1 MKKRNFFG
9 TAVII
14 ALWIVLCLLAWFL
27 PARDISE
34 AERRPLKQFPSI
46 TAQDVFS
53 GRFMTEFEDYTLD
66 QFPLRDGFRS
76 LKALYSRYALL
87 QQDNNGIYMAE
98 GHIAETGYPL
108 DEASVEHAL
117 KQFGILQELYL
128 QDAANVYAAV
138 IPDKGYYLA
147 EESGH
152 LSMDY
157 DTLFAM
163 VEDGMPWAAHI
174 DLTDTLSLDNYYRT
188 DTHWRQE
195 ALLPVAGKLAA
206 AMNISMAQDYTVTA
220 LPRPFL
226 GVYYGQAALPVK
238 SETLYILENDI
249 LENCRVYDFVTDSY
263 TPVYNLDKLHGTDPY
278 DVFLSGAQSLLR
290 LENPNAA
297 TDKELILF
305 RDSYAS
311 SLVPLLVQDYAAV
324 TLIDIRYIQ
333 PQLLGK
339 YVDFAGR
346 DVLFLYSTLVLNKN
360 LI

>member
-14 ALWIVLCLLAWFL
+14 ALWVLLTLSAWFL

-34 AERRPLKQFPSI
+34 AERRPLKQLPSI
-46 TAQDVFS
+46 TASQVFS
-53 GRFMTEFEDYTLD
+53 GRFMGEFEDYTLD
-66 QFPLRDGFRS
+66 QFPLRDAFRS
-76 LKALYSRYALL
+76 LKALFSRYVLL

-98 GHIAETGYPL
+98 GHIAELGYPL
-108 DEASVEHAL
+108 DEKSVSHAL
-117 KQFGILQELYL
+117 KQFQTVYDLYL
-128 QDAANVYAAV
+128 QDGQNIYAAV

-147 EESGH
+147 GQSGH

-157 DTLFAM
+157 EKLFAT
-163 VEDGMPWAAHI
+163 VKTGMPWAEHI
-174 DLTDTLSLDNYYRT
+174 DLTDTLSLDDYYRT
-188 DTHWRQE
+188 DTHGRQE
-195 ALLPVAGKLAA
+195 NILPVAQKLADA
-206 AMNISMAQDYTVTA
+206 LDVTVATDYTVTA
-220 LPRPFL
+220 LERPFL

-238 SETLYILENDI
+238 SETMYILENETLAD
-249 LENCRVYDFVTDSY
+249 CRVYDFVTDSY
-263 TPVYNLDKLHGTDPY
+263 TPVYDLDKLYGTDPY

-290 LENPNAA
+290 LENPNAT

-305 RDSYAS
+305 RDSYSS
-311 SLVPLLVQDYAAV
+311 SLAPLLAQDYASI

-339 YVDFAGR
+339 YVDFEDA

>member
-9 TAVII
+9 TAVSI
-14 ALWIVLCLLAWFL
+14 ALWIALCLLAWFL
-27 PARDISE
+27 PAKDISE

-53 GRFMTEFEDYTLD
+53 GRFMTAFEDYTLD

-108 DEASVEHAL
+108 DEASVSHAL
-117 KQFGILQELYL
+117 KQFGIVQELYL

-163 VEDGMPWAAHI
+163 AEDGMPWAEHI
-174 DLTDTLSLDNYYRT
+174 DLTDTLQLADYYRT

-195 ALLPVAGKLAA
+195 AILPVAEKLAA
-206 AMNISMAQDYTVTA
+206 AMDVSVAQEYTATA
-220 LPRPFL
+220 LPRPFF

-249 LENCRVYDFVTDSY
+249 LKNCRVYDFVTDSY
-263 TPVYNLDKLHGTDPY
+263 TPVYNLDKLYGTDPY

-290 LENPNAA
+290 LENPGAT

-311 SLVPLLVQDYAAV
+311 SLAPLLVQDYAAI

-339 YVDFAGR
+339 YVDFAGK
-346 DVLFLYSTLVLNKN
+346 DILFLYSTLVLNKN